1 MRVKNKEKARELAQA
16 SIFDNVELLGEW
28 DGWRVYEPTINGDG
42 ECYIGR
48 PRFILVS
55 DTAARWA
62 DPDTEVRKI
71 MRRFYPDDEDEEI
84 LPIEQK

>member
-1 MRVKNKEKARELAQA
+1 MRVKNEEKARRLAQA
-16 SIFDNVELLGEW
+16 SIFDDVERLGKW
-28 DGWRVYEPTINGDG
+28 NGWSVYEPTINGDG

-48 PRFILVS
+48 PSFILVS

-62 DPDTEVRKI
+62 DPDAEVRKI
-71 MRRFYPDDEDEEI
+71 MQMFYPDDEDEEF